1 MMLTLDRMGD
11 PKRHQPNSRSKNQ
24 GRRNSMAKE
33 SGILLA
39 LLLVSALPAT
49 AQTSVVTQNYDTART
64 GANTNETILT
74 PENVNTNQFGK
85 LFSYTVDG
93 YVYAQ
98 PLYMPGLNILGQG
111 VHNVV
116 FVATEHDSVYAFDAD
131 RGGAPLWQ
139 ISLLDSAHGAGA
151 GATPVPSGDVR
162 TDDIVP
168 EIGITGTPVID
179 SATGTLYVVSKT
191 KEGGTYVQRL
201 HALNI
206 ITGAE
211 QTSFNSPVEIQAS
224 MPGNGD
230 GSSGG
235 MLTFDPLW
243 ENQRPGLLLLNGI
256 VYIGFG
262 SHGDNTPFHGWI
274 LAYNAT
280 TLQQTGAFC
289 DTPNGSGSGI
299 WMAGSG
305 LAADIVDPVN
315 HPYGR
320 IFLSTGNG
328 TFDATTPPYTNQ
340 MNYSDDILNLDL
352 TNGVPSVQDSFT
364 PFNQQSLSD
373 ADGDVGS
380 GGVALLPDQNAGGH
394 THLLIQAGKEGRIS
408 VVDRDHMGGYNSS
421 NDAIVQEI
429 PPAPSSSGYQ
439 IKGIWGKPAY
449 WNGNVYFWGR
459 GDNLTAFS
467 FANGRLSP
475 TPTSRSAE
483 TGGHPAAVPAVS
495 ASGNTG
501 AIVWSIET
509 SSYSVQGPAVLRA
522 HDAQNVATLLYSSD
536 QNLSRDNPGPAVK
549 FVVPTVVNGKVYVAA
564 EYQMSVYGLLNG
576 QQQTAAPVINP
587 GSESFSSSVQVTITD
602 STPSATIYYTTDGS
616 TPTTSSAVYTS
627 ALTFT
632 QTTTL
637 QAMAAAS
644 GMTNSAVASATYIIQ
659 QQQVATPTFS
669 PGGGTYTGS
678 VTVTIR
684 EATSGATIHY
694 TTDGST
700 PTTPSTQYTGPIA
713 VSTTTTLNAIAS
725 APNYTQSAV
734 ASATYTI
741 QIPQATAP
749 TFNPPGGSYLL
760 PQSVTI
766 SDSTPNATIY
776 YTTDGNTPT
785 TSSSQYTGPITVIR
799 TTTIKAIAVA
809 PGYSA
814 SFAGSATYTYPPGL

>member
-1 MMLTLDRMGD
+1 MLTLDRMGD
-11 PKRHQPNSRSKNQ
+11 PKRHQANSRSKNR
-24 GRRNSMAKE
+24 GRRPSLAKA

-39 LLLVSALPAT
+39 LLLVRALPAT

-74 PENVNTNQFGK
+74 PQNVNTNQFGK
-85 LFSYTVDG
+85 LFSYPVDG

-98 PLYMPGLNILGQG
+98 PLYMPGLNIPGQG
-111 VHNVV
+111 LHNVL

-131 RGGAPLWQ
+131 SGGAPLWQ
-139 ISLLDSAHGAGA
+139 VSLLDAAHGAGA
-151 GATPVPSGDVR
+151 GATAVPSGDVR
-162 TDDIVP
+162 TDDLVP

-179 SATGTLYVVSKT
+179 PATGTLYVVSKT
-191 KEGGTYVQRL
+191 KEGGTYVLRL
-201 HALNI
+201 HALDI
-206 ITGAE
+206 TTGAE

-224 MPGNGD
+224 VPGNGD
-230 GSSGG
+230 GSSAGT
-235 MLTFDPLW
+235 LTFDPLW

-289 DTPNGSGSGI
+289 DTPNGSAAGI
-299 WMAGSG
+299 WMSGTG

-328 TFDATTPPYTNQ
+328 TFNATTPPYTNQ
-340 MNYSDDILNLDL
+340 MNYGDDILNLDL
-352 TNGVPSVQDSFT
+352 TNGVPTVQDSFT
-364 PFNQQSLSD
+364 PFNQQSLGN
-373 ADGDVGS
+373 ADEDVGS
-380 GGVALLPDQNAGGH
+380 GGVVLLPDQNAAGH
-394 THLLIQAGKEGRIS
+394 THLLIQAGKEGRIY
-408 VVDRDHMGGYNSS
+408 VIDRDKMGGYNSS

-429 PPAPSSSGYQ
+429 PAAPSSSGYQ
-439 IKGIWGKPAY
+439 INGIYGRPAY
-449 WNGNVYFWGR
+449 WNGNVYFWGS
-459 GDNLTAFS
+459 GDNLKAFS
-467 FANGRLSP
+467 FANGQLSP

-483 TGGHPAAVPAVS
+483 TAGFPAATPAVS

-509 SSYSVQGPAVLRA
+509 SSYSVQGLAVLMA
-522 HDAQNVATLLYSSD
+522 HDALNVATLLYSSN

-564 EYQMSVYGLLNG
+564 EYQVSVYGLLNG
-576 QQQTAAPVINP
+576 QQQTAEPVINP
-587 GSESFSSSVQVTITD
+587 GSESFSPSVQVTITD
-602 STPSATIYYTTDGS
+602 STPGATIYYTTDGSTPTISSTQYARPITVTSTETINAFATAASYTPSSMASATYTLQTQAQMPTFSPAPGTYSSSQSVSVSDAAPNATIYYTTDGS
-616 TPTTSSAVYTS
+616 TPTTSST
-627 ALTFT
+627 
-632 QTTTL
+632 
-637 QAMAAAS
+637 
-644 GMTNSAVASATYIIQ
+644 
-659 QQQVATPTFS
+659 
-669 PGGGTYTGS
+669 
-678 VTVTIR
+678 R
-684 EATSGATIHY
+684 
-694 TTDGST
+694 
-700 PTTPSTQYTGPIA
+700 YTGPIT

-741 QIPQATAP
+741 QIPQAATP

-776 YTTDGNTPT
+776 YTTDGSTPT
-785 TSSSQYTGPITVIR
+785 TSSRQYTGPITVIM
-799 TTTIKAIAVA
+799 TTTIRAIAVG

-814 SFAGSATYTYPPGL
+814 SFVGGATYTYPLGL

>member
-1 MMLTLDRMGD
+1 
-11 PKRHQPNSRSKNQ
+11 
-24 GRRNSMAKE
+24 
-33 SGILLA
+33 
-39 LLLVSALPAT
+39 
-49 AQTSVVTQNYDTART
+49 
-64 GANTNETILT
+64 
-74 PENVNTNQFGK
+74 
-85 LFSYTVDG
+85 
-93 YVYAQ
+93 
-98 PLYMPGLNILGQG
+98 
-111 VHNVV
+111 
-116 FVATEHDSVYAFDAD
+116 
-131 RGGAPLWQ
+131 
-139 ISLLDSAHGAGA
+139 
-151 GATPVPSGDVR
+151 
-162 TDDIVP
+162 
-168 EIGITGTPVID
+168 
-179 SATGTLYVVSKT
+179 
-191 KEGGTYVQRL
+191 
-201 HALNI
+201 
-206 ITGAE
+206 
-211 QTSFNSPVEIQAS
+211 
-224 MPGNGD
+224 
-230 GSSGG
+230 
-235 MLTFDPLW
+235 
-243 ENQRPGLLLLNGI
+243 
-256 VYIGFG
+256 
-262 SHGDNTPFHGWI
+262 
-274 LAYNAT
+274 
-280 TLQQTGAFC
+280 
-289 DTPNGSGSGI
+289 
-299 WMAGSG
+299 
-305 LAADIVDPVN
+305 
-315 HPYGR
+315 
-320 IFLSTGNG
+320 
-328 TFDATTPPYTNQ
+328 
-340 MNYSDDILNLDL
+340 
-352 TNGVPSVQDSFT
+352 
-364 PFNQQSLSD
+364 
-373 ADGDVGS
+373 
-380 GGVALLPDQNAGGH
+380 
-394 THLLIQAGKEGRIS
+394 
-408 VVDRDHMGGYNSS
+408 MGGYNSS

-439 IKGIWGKPAY
+439 INGIWGRPAY

-564 EYQMSVYGLLNG
+564 EYQVSVYGPLNG

-602 STPSATIYYTTDGS
+602 STPGATIYYTTDGS

-644 GMTNSAVASATYIIQ
+644 GMTNSAVASATYIIQQ

-776 YTTDGNTPT
+776 YTTDGSTPT
-785 TSSSQYTGPITVIR
+785 TSSRQYTGPITVIM
-799 TTTIKAIAVA
+799 TTTIRAIAVG

-814 SFAGSATYTYPPGL
+814 SFVGGATYTYPLGL